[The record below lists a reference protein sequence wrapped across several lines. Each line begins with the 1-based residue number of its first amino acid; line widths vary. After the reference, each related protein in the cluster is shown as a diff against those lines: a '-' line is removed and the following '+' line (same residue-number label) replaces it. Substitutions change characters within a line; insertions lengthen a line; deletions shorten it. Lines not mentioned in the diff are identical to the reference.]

1 MGQERPAGPREPL
14 LRLVLTA
21 LEGAHLGW
29 GGGDRAGQ
37 RFGEDTR
44 SVHRMEPKEG
54 SGYKSPAAVDTKPE
68 ANQDS
73 TLSRS
78 REQEEGRKEAEQ
90 DGQQKLPGGGVSVR
104 EAERLRAGMARGDP

>member
-1 MGQERPAGPREPL
+1 MA
-14 LRLVLTA
+14 
-21 LEGAHLGW
+21 
-29 GGGDRAGQ
+29 
-37 RFGEDTR
+37 TR
-44 SVHRMEPKEG
+44 VQLQWTR
-54 SGYKSPAAVDTKPE
+54 KPE

-104 EAERLRAGMARGDP
+104 EAERLRVGMARGDP